1 MKEAQAKFTASKS
14 SKVTHFSPGDLVWVH
29 SVTHRKFKAVPGE
42 IQHRVSTVSYLA
54 IVGGRSKQISTSHL
68 HLRDLKAVPVEL
80 PWEMIEQTMP
90 APMPTPT
97 SDGPTPGPLIQSPPV
112 ADRSLPASPAPE
124 PSPDSTPE
132 SLRRAPSVMAPAHTP
147 VRPYL
152 SVSKR
157 VCPQSSLTKLIARA
171 HPSNN
176 SLWTSGHQTPM
187 PSLCLCFAL
196 VGALFVFLS
205 RSLYLIEIKNI
216 NGTKDL
222 FLCQRRHSLIEEAD
236 PSSVQQPKC
245 DSDQIP
251 PVAHQMKTILTL
263 YLFNQMIIRLDQL
276 KRNCSGCL
284 YGIMC
289 DNSLLVVG
297 FNITENQQEA
307 PSEEQDQI
315 NGESYFKL
323 TLPGEVEPCGLFT
336 SNVDLD
342 EERKAVLLDG
352 LREVEVTDN
361 PVLLT
366 YSSEGEAPLKSQYI
380 INDNLCDTE
389 LHVLTEEEFWKQFV
403 CIRVQ
408 GFLKVSC
415 DVKKDVVL
423 ETLQEIGKEIAGGSV
438 GFEFPHSSLYLVSD
452 SSVCEDSVDK
462 LLTDS
467 LGTVNNRKA
476 KKGNTHTNNH
486 GTYLS
491 VTLPHPASLSGEG
504 RGPRAVGTDWSP
516 KVRVQSLPKR
526 VSSQVHLQIPSSL
539 REKKNT
545 QLLHLAVFARNHT
558 LHRESSG
565 VSNWS
570 ATRSCLRSLAL
581 DMQPVRRTAEVVV
594 LDARLHFLQT
604 SEFYCEMAQRMA
616 PVIIYSKRKFS
627 FMELKFKMDCLTLVP
642 RKCKSS
648 NLYGMLLNSVERHI
662 KRVERCFLEHL
673 DGDTTPADF
682 IPQAFHFLPPGCG
695 HFVTLVYPKNK
706 TPDQLSK

>member
-157 VCPQSSLTKLIARA
+157 VCPRSSLTKLIARA

-176 SLWTSGHQTPM
+176 SLWTS
-187 PSLCLCFAL
+187 
-196 VGALFVFLS
+196 
-205 RSLYLIEIKNI
+205 
-216 NGTKDL
+216 
-222 FLCQRRHSLIEEAD
+222 EEAD
-236 PSSVQQPKC
+236 PSSVQQSKC

-389 LHVLTEEEFWKQFV
+389 LHMLTEEEFWKQFV

-423 ETLQEIGKEIAGGSV
+423 ETLQEIGKETTEDGEIEVRISIAGGSV

-516 KVRVQSLPKR
+516 KVRV
-526 VSSQVHLQIPSSL
+526 
-539 REKKNT
+539 
-545 QLLHLAVFARNHT
+545 
-558 LHRESSG
+558 
-565 VSNWS
+565 
-570 ATRSCLRSLAL
+570 
-581 DMQPVRRTAEVVV
+581 V

-616 PVIIYSKRKFS
+616 PVIIYSK
-627 FMELKFKMDCLTLVP
+627 
-642 RKCKSS
+642 
-648 NLYGMLLNSVERHI
+648 I
-662 KRVERCFLEHL
+662 KL
-673 DGDTTPADF
+673 
-682 IPQAFHFLPPGCG
+682 
-695 HFVTLVYPKNK
+695 
-706 TPDQLSK
+706 LSKYLSSIPGPQEYIDSGLMRDVVEDLKLKEAER